1 MSGPEDRKDLRQA
14 YQGYLR
20 YTGLG
25 LTMAGVIIA
34 FTFLGHW
41 LDGLL
46 HWRIPVLTIVLS
58 MVGVAGAMLYL
69 FKTTSRKD
77 P

>member
-1 MSGPEDRKDLRQA
+1 MSQPEDRKDLRQA
-14 YQGYLR
+14 YQGYLH

-34 FTFLGHW
+34 FTFLGYW
-41 LDGLL
+41 LDSLV
-46 HWRIPVLTIVLS
+46 HWRIPILTIVLS

-69 FKTTSRKD
+69 FKATSRKD